1 MIKCIRKL
9 VKEKYGKNIAI
20 VEFCPL
26 CLFNVKNGSV
36 ILNLKT
42 KMRKQMLLEQ
52 QYIFN
57 IKEKIDKWL
66 SKEFKLRA
74 EDFKF
79 SPCM

>member
-42 KMRKQMLLEQ
+42 KMRKQMLLGQ